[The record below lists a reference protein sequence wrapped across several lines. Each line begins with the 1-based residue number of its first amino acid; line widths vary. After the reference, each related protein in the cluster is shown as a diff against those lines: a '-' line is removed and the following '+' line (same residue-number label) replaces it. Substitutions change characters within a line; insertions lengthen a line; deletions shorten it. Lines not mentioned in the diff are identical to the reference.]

1 MAGFFDN
8 IVSEKVRTE
17 FVQHKSAHRSEESR
31 EKLSGY
37 ILSDACVSDLVG
49 LSTGTYRF
57 RAPER
62 VVRTDLNGKKR
73 SVYRY
78 PEHDRMLL
86 SLIAYYLHIYDARFG
101 PDLYSHRL
109 DTGVQDVLT
118 RIRTQPG
125 IHRMTA
131 YKTDIRSYGESIGR
145 ERLKEKLDAFLPD
158 DPELCL
164 FLKSFIDDDR
174 YTENGSN
181 KNGAPAVRQGC
192 PLTGFL
198 ENVFLIDA
206 DRAIA
211 GKADVYCRYNDD
223 ILFYSESTEV
233 LAECRELL
241 GEILSGLGLTEKA
254 DKAVTVA
261 PGEFVQ
267 FICFNLAGSR
277 QDFCGNQVYI
287 WEQSV
292 KELTREMLYLKR
304 RLHLS
309 DDFAMLLTIKNF
321 EPVRNRYLKMM
332 MYLTESRTLKIM
344 DHIFL
349 DAIRTV
355 GNSGPGRRKYKIS
368 YETIKAL
375 GYSSLVS
382 EYYALRGK

>member
-1 MAGFFDN
+1 MAGFFDS

-17 FVQHKSAHRSEESR
+17 FLQHKTAHMSAEAG

-37 ILSDACVSDLVG
+37 ILSDACASDLAG
-49 LSTGTYRF
+49 LRAGTVRIH
-57 RAPER
+57 APER
-62 VVRTDLNGKKR
+62 IVRIDLNGKKR
-73 SVYRY
+73 TVYRY

-86 SLIAYYLHIYDARFG
+86 SLIAYHLHVYDTRFG

-109 DTGVQDVLT
+109 DMGMKDVLT

-145 ERLKEKLDAFLPD
+145 ERLKEMLDVFVGID
-158 DPELCL
+158 SELCL
-164 FLKSFIDDDR
+164 FLKRFIDDDR
-174 YTENGSN
+174 YTENGVS
-181 KNGAPAVRQGC
+181 KSGAPAVRQGC

-198 ENVFLIDA
+198 ENLYLTDA

-211 GKADVYCRYNDD
+211 EKAEVYCRYNDD
-223 ILFYSESTEV
+223 ILFYSENTET

-241 GEILSGLGLTEKA
+241 GEILSDLELTEKSE
-254 DKAVTVA
+254 KAVTVL

-277 QDFCGNQVYI
+277 QDLCGNQVYL
-287 WEQSV
+287 WSRSV
-292 KELTREMLYLKR
+292 KELTREMLWLKR
-304 RLHLS
+304 KLHLP

-321 EPVRNRYLKMM
+321 EPVRDRYVKLMR
-332 MYLTESRTLKIM
+332 YLTESGTLKIM

-368 YETIKAL
+368 YETIKSL
-375 GYSSLVS
+375 GYRSLVS
-382 EYYALRGK
+382 EYYAVK